1 MSIPVRRALKCHPE
15 TPCEAVREIEVDIA
29 RNGGGLDLAYRVTGT
44 IADLAIPAPAAPQR
58 RDELW
63 RRTCF
68 EAFMRADEREAYC
81 EFNFAPSTEWAAYG
95 FEGYRSGMH
104 DFPGIAPQIV
114 AESAANRF
122 TLRVRLDP
130 CDAAD
135 ASSRLGLSAVI
146 EEANGRKSYWALAH
160 PPGAPDFH
168 HEDCFA
174 LQLPPAD

>member
-1 MSIPVRRALKCHPE
+1 MSIPVRLTLKCHPE
-15 TPCEAVREIEVDIA
+15 TPCGAVRAIEVEVS
-29 RNGGGLDLAYRVTGT
+29 RSSSGFYLTYRLTGT
-44 IADLAIPAPAAPQR
+44 IADLAIPAPAASQR

-68 EAFMRADEREAYC
+68 EAFLRADGEAGYC

-95 FEGYRSGMH
+95 FGGYRSGMH
-104 DFPGIAPQIV
+104 DLPGIAPQIV

-122 TLRVRLDP
+122 TLRVTLNP
-130 CDAAD
+130 GLPAHLAWH
-135 ASSRLGLSAVI
+135 LGLSAVI
-146 EEANGRKSYWALAH
+146 EEAGGRKSYWALAH